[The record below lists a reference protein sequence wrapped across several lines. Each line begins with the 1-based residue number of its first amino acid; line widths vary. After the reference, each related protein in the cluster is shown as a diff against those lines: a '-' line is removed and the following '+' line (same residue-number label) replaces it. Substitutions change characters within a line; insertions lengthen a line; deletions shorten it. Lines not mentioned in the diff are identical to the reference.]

1 MNPSTSYDVKI
12 SQIRFKLSAL
22 ALACDRTEI
31 SDRNAAT
38 IASAILQD
46 FGIISVDNKINV
58 VDRLKVRRERE
69 KKRKDLQ

>member
-12 SQIRFKLSAL
+12 SQIRLKLSAL